1 MGLAHPLQSNPPT
14 QPADYSAEDF
24 ASSDPRVE
32 SPLYA
37 DPAEAILRGDPSLT
51 DEHRATLWT
60 IFHEAK
66 NPDDLAQRLQWHSAS
81 NETRHL
87 LVQAKGLTAP
97 TPDPVDRTVDAL
109 HRVAA
114 LPRNVLEMAEKY
126 PVAAKSLIQAAQ
138 KVFQK

>member
-1 MGLAHPLQSNPPT
+1 MMGLAHPMQSNPPT
-14 QPADYSAEDF
+14 QPAEDVTT
-24 ASSDPRVE
+24 SDPRVE
-32 SPLYA
+32 SAPYR

-81 NETRHL
+81 NQTRHL

-97 TPDPVDRTVDAL
+97 TPDPVDRIVDAL

-114 LPRNVLEMAEKY
+114 LPRNVLEMAEMY
-126 PVAAKSLIQAAQ
+126 PVGTKSLIQAAQ
-138 KVFQK
+138 KDFQK